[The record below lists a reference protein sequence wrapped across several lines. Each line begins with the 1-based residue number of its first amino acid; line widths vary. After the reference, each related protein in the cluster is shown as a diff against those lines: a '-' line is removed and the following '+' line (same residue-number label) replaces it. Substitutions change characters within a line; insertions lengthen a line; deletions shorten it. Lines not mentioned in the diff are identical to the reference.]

1 MLPRATKRLEKEAA
15 DIHNNFK
22 EVFDLEIADETGLLW
37 RVKFTGAE
45 ETVFAGEK
53 FTLQFKFDQNYPIE
67 APEVIFVGAHIP
79 EHPHIYSNGYIC
91 LSILYDDW
99 TPSLKVSAVVL
110 SILSMLSSC
119 PAKGR
124 PANDKSFASFANGR
138 SPKSFSWEFEDET
151 C

>member
-1 MLPRATKRLEKEAA
+1 MLPRATKRLEKEAQ
-15 DIHNNFK
+15 DIQVNFK
-22 EVFDLEIADETGLLW
+22 DAFDLEIDGDTGLLW

-45 ETVFAGEK
+45 GTVFSGEK

-91 LSILYDDW
+91 LSTLYDDW

-124 PANDKSFASFANGR
+124 PVNDKSFTSFANGR
-138 SPKSFSWEFEDET
+138 SPKSFSWDFEDET